1 MIQKARFLTGIREPV
16 KRSNMVKGL
25 YTANWGMINEQK
37 RVDILANNMAN
48 AATTGY
54 KKEGSTSEAFYDVL
68 AYKIKDTSEPG
79 IDKRLGAMNLG
90 VKIGEVY
97 TDYSQGAIH
106 ETGNTFEMA
115 LSGKGFF
122 AIEFTNK
129 KGESS
134 VKYTRDG
141 HFQLN
146 VQGEL
151 VNKNGDF
158 VLDAGGNHITLD
170 PMADFTVDRQGV
182 VWQNNQRMTQIQVT
196 DFEDYNYLEK
206 YGENYL
212 TPLEG
217 ATEVAP
223 TAQVISGYLEDSN
236 VQVVQEMV
244 DLINFTRAYETNQKM
259 IQAIDSTI
267 ETAVTKVG
275 SVNG

>member
-1 MIQKARFLTGIREPV
+1 
-16 KRSNMVKGL
+16 MVKGL

-79 IDKRLGAMNLG
+79 IDRKLGAMNLG

-106 ETGNTFEMA
+106 ETGNAFDMA
-115 LSGKGFF
+115 LSGNGFF
-122 AIEFTNK
+122 AVEFINRNGDCLT
-129 KGESS
+129 
-134 VKYTRDG
+134 KYTRDG
-141 HFQLN
+141 NFTLN
-146 VQGEL
+146 VKGEV
-151 VNKNGDF
+151 VNKNGDHL
-158 VLDAGGNHITLD
+158 LDQNGARIVLD
-170 PMADFTVDRQGV
+170 PMADFRVDRMGNIY
-182 VWQNNQRMTQIQVT
+182 QNDQLMTKIQVA

-212 TPLEG
+212 TALEG
-217 ATEVAP
+217 ATPKAAD
-223 TAQVISGYLEDSN
+223 AQVISGYLEDSN

-275 SVNG
+275 TVSG

>member
-1 MIQKARFLTGIREPV
+1 MI
-16 KRSNMVKGL
+16 KGL

-68 AYKIKDTSEPG
+68 AYKIKDTSEPHV
-79 IDKRLGAMNLG
+79 DKKLGAMNLG

-122 AIEFTNK
+122 AVEFTNK
-129 KGESS
+129 NGETS

-141 HFQLN
+141 HFTLN
-146 VQGEL
+146 VKGEL
-151 VNKNGDF
+151 VNKNGDYL
-158 VLDAGGNHITLD
+158 LDKQGGHIVLD
-170 PMADFTVDRQGV
+170 PMADFSVDRTGTV
-182 VWQNNQRMTQIQVT
+182 YLDNQAVTQIQVA

-206 YGENYL
+206 YGENYY
-212 TPLEG
+212 TALEG
-217 ATEVAP
+217 ANEIDAE
-223 TAQVISGYLEDSN
+223 AEVISGYLEDSN

-259 IQAIDSTI
+259 IQAVDSTI
-267 ETAVTKVG
+267 DTAVNKVG
-275 SVNG
+275 QV